1 MNKTIVITG
10 ASAGI
15 GRALAQ
21 ECFNRGYHLG
31 LTGRRVDAL
40 EALRTELLAS
50 RPQAQQRIELSALD
64 VDDGDSVA
72 PTLHSLFERLEQVD
86 VVVVNAGINQ
96 YSKVGRGDF
105 SKERQVLQTNLI
117 GAIATVN
124 AAAEFFLGQGRGH
137 IVGISS
143 LASLK
148 GMPWW
153 PYDSVGSAAQW
164 AHAEWCSRRNSR
176 RLRRAP

>member
-64 VDDGDSVA
+64 
-72 PTLHSLFERLEQVD
+72 ERHREVMGPCL
-86 VVVVNAGINQ
+86 
-96 YSKVGRGDF
+96 
-105 SKERQVLQTNLI
+105 
-117 GAIATVN
+117 
-124 AAAEFFLGQGRGH
+124 
-137 IVGISS
+137 
-143 LASLK
+143 LA
-148 GMPWW
+148 
-153 PYDSVGSAAQW
+153 DA
-164 AHAEWCSRRNSR
+164 
-176 RLRRAP
+176 